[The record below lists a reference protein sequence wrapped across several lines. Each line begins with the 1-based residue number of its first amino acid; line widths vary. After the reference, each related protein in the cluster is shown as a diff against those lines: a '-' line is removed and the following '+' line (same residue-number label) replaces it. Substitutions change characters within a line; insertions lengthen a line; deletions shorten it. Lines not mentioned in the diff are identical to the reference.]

1 MRQSVRTCLKM
12 AFVTTIVL
20 SGVLLL
26 GGGLLLNMFTDDAN
40 VVTIGLSIIRL
51 LVPTYFTYVCIE
63 VLSGAVRG
71 TGDTLVP
78 TLMTLTGICLM
89 RVLWLFFVVPHN
101 RTLPMVL
108 VSYPLTWALTSVLF
122 IAYYLSNSWFKRAL
136 KRKEDRENEM
146 VEE

>member
-1 MRQSVRTCLKM
+1 
-12 AFVTTIVL
+12 
-20 SGVLLL
+20 
-26 GGGLLLNMFTDDAN
+26 MFTDDAN
-40 VVTIGLSIIRL
+40 VVKIGLSIIRL
-51 LVPTYFTYVCIE
+51 LVPTYFTFVCIE

-78 TLMTLTGICLM
+78 TIMTLTGVCLM

-122 IAYYLSNSWFKRAL
+122 IVYYLSGSWFRRAL
-136 KRKEDRENEM
+136 KRREAA
-146 VEE
+146 EEAA